1 MHSTARAPRATLLLL
16 LLLGTAV
23 AQDAPPRKPTTSL
36 DVSAFRPVE
45 GPSSGP
51 AVYYHVLTDTP
62 DGPVLQGRYRPGLE
76 TVTMG
81 IEVPHAMRQ
90 RARFLRWRWRALAF
104 PTGGDECRAGKGDS
118 AASVAAA
125 FKSGFKWHIIRFVWS
140 PVSPLGAIC
149 DGRRSLFLDRDT
161 IILERGGPPG
171 SWLTELVDLR
181 QIYRDRFEGGNPHA
195 SVPDLVGIA
204 VMTDGDQTHSESA
217 AEWAGFELQE

>member
-1 MHSTARAPRATLLLL
+1 MT
-16 LLLGTAV
+16 
-23 AQDAPPRKPTTSL
+23 
-36 DVSAFRPVE
+36 AFRPVE

-51 AVYYHVLTDTP
+51 AGYYHVLTDTP
-62 DGPVLQGRYRPGLE
+62 EGGPVLQGRYQPGLE

-81 IEVPHAMRQ
+81 IEVPQALRQ

-104 PTGGDECRAGKGDS
+104 PTGGDECRAGRGDS

-125 FKSGFKWHIIRFVWS
+125 FKSGLKWHILRFVWS

-149 DGRRSLFLDRDT
+149 DSRRSLFLERDT

-171 SWLTELVDLR
+171 SWLTELVDLK
-181 QIYRDRFEGGNPHA
+181 QAYRDHFEGGNPRA
-195 SVPDLVGIA
+195 SVPDLVGVA

-217 AEWAGFELQE
+217 AEWGGFELQE